1 MRWRERA
8 REEEGSGR
16 RNERAQEMERDT
28 NTRGN
33 GKKLR
38 GEGYGK
44 GSLYEL
50 AHTSIYYYCMKIM
63 IKVQI
68 ILRNIMCLIVVIN
81 DYEE

>member
-1 MRWRERA
+1 MEEGMKGHKKWRETQT
-8 REEEGSGR
+8 
-16 RNERAQEMERDT
+16 QEKME
-28 NTRGN
+28 
-33 GKKLR
+33 KKLR

>member
-1 MRWRERA
+1 MEEGMKGHKKWRETQTQ
-8 REEEGSGR
+8 E
-16 RNERAQEMERDT
+16 EME
-28 NTRGN
+28 
-33 GKKLR
+33 KKLR